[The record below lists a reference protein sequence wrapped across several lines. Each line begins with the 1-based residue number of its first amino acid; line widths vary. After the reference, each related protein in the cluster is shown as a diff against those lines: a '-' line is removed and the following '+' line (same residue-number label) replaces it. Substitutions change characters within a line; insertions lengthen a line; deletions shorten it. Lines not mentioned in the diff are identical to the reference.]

1 MSTAVI
7 HLSGPAGSGKTALA
21 RMLVNRLP
29 ADRFYHVRFDIHRHD
44 TPHMLR
50 VVSGDDG
57 RGKNL
62 HCYVRPDVVFE
73 SFSELVP
80 TIAADHERAVII
92 AETDVHPCFRHAY
105 PYDVK
110 VFIFGPPPSIGE
122 LFRSEDETAHAID
135 RAMQDTAEF
144 AAELF
149 GLDRVGPQD
158 SAWVPALDSMD
169 QELHAGRQTFDDFLQ
184 SPVGAEIAARLRLRP
199 AYQGIVDS
207 DVVFLNCSIRS
218 IMSRVIDYAE
228 RIETLLA
235 PLRSRLDRRIFFAA
249 CDPID
254 HCDPRSEAGV
264 RRIAEAMIEARTSPQ

>member
-1 MSTAVI
+1 MSPAVI
-7 HLSGPAGSGKTALA
+7 HLSGPAGSGKTAMAKLLINA
-21 RMLVNRLP
+21 LP
-29 ADRFYHVRFDIHRHD
+29 AERFYHVRFDIHRHN

-57 RGKNL
+57 REKNF
-62 HCYVRPDVVFE
+62 HCYVRPDIVFE

-80 TIAADHERAVII
+80 TIAADPQRAVII

-110 VFIFGPPPSIGE
+110 IFIFGPPPSIGE
-122 LFRSEDETAHAID
+122 LFRSENETAHAID
-135 RAMQDTAEF
+135 RAMHDTAEF

-199 AYQGIVDS
+199 EFQGIVDS
-207 DVVFLNCSIRS
+207 DVVFLNCSIRP
-218 IMSRVIDYAE
+218 IMGRLIDYVE
-228 RIETLLA
+228 RIESLLT
-235 PLRSRLDRRIFFAA
+235 PLRNRLERQIYFAA
-249 CDPID
+249 CDPTD
-254 HCDPRSEAGV
+254 LCDPKSEAGIQ
-264 RRIAEAMIEARTSPQ
+264 RIAEALIEARTSLQ